1 MKKILLITI
10 LATLAGLFLLTACT
24 PADSAVVDYG
34 SNYTPLENDDL
45 GELDEPS
52 ENNYTV
58 ELLFTS
64 IAPLEDARLD
74 TTQLYIHEVN
84 YNDAFTQ
91 LRDFRFDGEGV
102 DLLFWVNQPIFN
114 LSLIAI
120 EHDDYNRFFVTD
132 SVFTLD
138 KLDASHAEALLIR
151 SYYGIGTLPWSGITF
166 ENEHGY
172 PLYLTLMQSGFD
184 GLFHLD
190 DFAPAVFDPAVVV
203 ESNQTQAA
211 KPGLVWAVEPTLAH
225 ESLSMCLNGIIDADR
240 NLIDPQTGLLS
251 GTFCD
256 GHGGPGPHFV
266 FDPLSGL
273 FGHPGYGDG
282 YHTLLGMHPRH
293 EFFEMLDDW
302 AFEWSRGLMTIQSVD
317 STIYEEWG
325 DGIWGGW
332 WLTEDA
338 FLGQF
343 ALMYDHMFVTD
354 FIFDGGAQRWHNPAQ
369 PYIAVSVDGKW
380 GLVGHDGSVV
390 LDFMFDN
397 IVIVDEDRAFAKY
410 GGFYGILDIQAT
422 IIAN

>member
-24 PADSAVVDYG
+24 PAAPACAPDDSAVVDYEPPYEYAPDEDDENG
-34 SNYTPLENDDL
+34 YTI
-45 GELDEPS
+45 
-52 ENNYTV
+52 
-58 ELLFTS
+58 ELLFTY

-74 TTQLYIHEVN
+74 TAQLYIHEVN
-84 YNDAFTQ
+84 YNDAFTP
-91 LRDFRFDGEGV
+91 LRDFRFDDDGV

-120 EHDDYNRFFVTD
+120 EHDDHNRFFVTD
-132 SVFTLD
+132 SVFKLD
-138 KLDASHAEALLIR
+138 KLDASHMEALVIR
-151 SYYGIGTLPWSGITF
+151 SYYGMGTLPWSGITF
-166 ENEHGY
+166 ENEDGY
-172 PLYLTLMQSGFD
+172 SLYFTLMQSGFD
-184 GLFHLD
+184 GLFHLNA
-190 DFAPAVFDPAVVV
+190 FEPAVFEPT
-203 ESNQTQAA
+203 QTQAA

-225 ESLSMCLNGIIDADR
+225 ESVSMCLNGLIDADR
-240 NLIDPQTGLLS
+240 NLIDPQTGHLS

-266 FDPLSGL
+266 FDHEKGI

-282 YHTLLGMHPRH
+282 YHTLLGMHPRD

-302 AFEWSRGLMTIQSVD
+302 AFEWSRGLMTIQAVD

-325 DGIWGGW
+325 DGVWGGW

-343 ALMYDHMFVTD
+343 ALMYDHLFVTD
-354 FIFDGGAQRWHNPAQ
+354 FIFDGGAQRWHNPTQ
-369 PYIAVSVDGKW
+369 PYIAVSLDGKW
-380 GLVGHDGSVV
+380 GLVGRDGSVV

-397 IVIVDEDRAFAKY
+397 IVIVDDGRAFAKY
-410 GGFYGILDIQAT
+410 DGFYGILDIQAT
-422 IIAN
+422 IRM